1 MSKARE
7 IYRVRGIDGECY
19 PDKLTAEAAARL
31 EFPDESADLRYSRIY
46 FLRMQE
52 NRPTQAATP
61 TDMYVVTGFDRNREE
76 DTHEFC
82 FATADDAR
90 EFVKRADEMP
100 YSEHIWWSIDR
111 TAVNESLEQAL
122 YNLRRDLTNERD
134 VNGYG
139 ADDEEGE
146 EA

>member
-7 IYRVRGIDGECY
+7 IYRVRGIDGTCY
-19 PDKLTAEAAARL
+19 PDKLTAETAARA

-46 FLRMQE
+46 FLRMEDNVQ
-52 NRPTQAATP
+52 PGQPKQTIAYT
-61 TDMYVVTGFDRNREE
+61 VTGFDENRAE
-76 DTHEFC
+76 DTHEYC

-90 EFVKRADEMP
+90 EFVQRADAMP
-100 YSEHIWWSIDR
+100 YSGHMTWRRNTIVINDDVEQ
-111 TAVNESLEQAL
+111 SLHSL
-122 YNLRRDLTNERD
+122 LRDLTNERD

>member
-19 PDKLTAEAAARL
+19 PDKLTAETAARA

-46 FLRMQE
+46 FLRMEE

-76 DTHEFC
+76 DKHEFC
-82 FATADDAR
+82 FATR
-90 EFVKRADEMP
+90 EKTKAFIKAAEEMP
-100 YSEHIWWSIDR
+100 YSEHITWRFDSMV
-111 TAVNESLEQAL
+111 AYENLEQAL
-122 YNLRRDLTNERD
+122 YNLRRDLTAERD

-139 ADDEEGE
+139 DDEEGE